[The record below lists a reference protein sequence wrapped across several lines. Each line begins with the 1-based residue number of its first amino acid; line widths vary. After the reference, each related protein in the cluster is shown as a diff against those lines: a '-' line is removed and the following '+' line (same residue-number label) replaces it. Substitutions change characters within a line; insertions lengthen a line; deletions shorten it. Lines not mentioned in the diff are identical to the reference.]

1 MHGQLRDWLRSST
14 DDKRGHDSHRQA
26 CHCYNESIWASY
38 FKGFILY
45 CNRNF
50 YMNTLCELLVPM
62 STEHKADVVLQR
74 VLRTSWQWWRRI
86 PGSIYNAR
94 RDHVITD
101 WSLMTPNLY
110 SSLSSEI
117 NRNPQHRRQSNLWNA
132 EYWSKSIQLT
142 ILNYARLNTTVF
154 LNVDNNVF
162 ICYSD

>member
-1 MHGQLRDWLRSST
+1 
-14 DDKRGHDSHRQA
+14 
-26 CHCYNESIWASY
+26 
-38 FKGFILY
+38 
-45 CNRNF
+45 
-50 YMNTLCELLVPM
+50 MNTLCELLVPM
-62 STEHKADVVLQR
+62 LLSTEHKADVVFQR

-132 EYWSKSIQLT
+132 EYWSKSIQL
-142 ILNYARLNTTVF
+142 
-154 LNVDNNVF
+154 
-162 ICYSD
+162 